1 MKYDLITIGDIKL
14 DTFVVLEN
22 ASVHCE
28 LKMPECKLCLDY
40 GKKIPVKIVDSQIA
54 GSAPNVAVGL
64 ARMGRKTAVVSVM
77 GQDSTSKLALEVMK
91 NERVDTRFIKLSP
104 KSESSFSV
112 VLNYKG
118 DKTILASHLP
128 RAYRLPNIDGP
139 KWLYMSELG
148 DGYEKL
154 FADVATAVKRHKIRL
169 GFNPGAVQINHG
181 KQILFELIKVTT
193 LLVVNLEEAQMLTKE
208 KTTEIHGLLAALA
221 RLGPKTVVITDG
233 KNGAWSFDVAT
244 TYFCPIFPVKVVE
257 STGAGDAFSS
267 GMIGALLHNL
277 PLSEALRWGAVDS
290 ASVIGF
296 VGPQKGLLSVAQI
309 KSRLKK
315 AVWFKTKK
323 M

>member
-22 ASVHCE
+22 AGVHCE

-64 ARMGRKTAVVSVM
+64 SRMGKKTAVVSVM
-77 GQDSTSKLALEVMK
+77 GQDGTRKLAMEVMK
-91 NERVDTRFIKLSP
+91 SEGVDTRFIKTNP

-112 VLNYKG
+112 VLSYKG
-118 DKTILASHLP
+118 EKTILASHLP

-154 FADVATAVKRHKIRL
+154 FADVVSAVRLHKIRL
-169 GFNPGAVQINHG
+169 GFNPGVVQINQG
-181 KQILFELIKVTT
+181 KQVLFDLIKVTT
-193 LLVVNLEEAQMLTKE
+193 LLVVNLEEAQTLTKE
-208 KTTEIHGLLAALA
+208 KTSEIHGLLAALY
-221 RLGPKTVVITDG
+221 RLGAKTVVITDG
-233 KNGAWSFDVAT
+233 KNGAWSFDGVAT
-244 TYFCPIFPVKVVE
+244 HFCPIFPTKVVE

-267 GMIGALLHNL
+267 GMIGALSHNL
-277 PLSEALRWGAVDS
+277 PLSEALRWGAVNS
-290 ASVIGF
+290 ASVIGY

-309 KSRLKK
+309 KNRLKK
-315 AVWFKTKK
+315 VPGFKVKK
-323 M
+323 V